1 MPETLTRDQREL
13 LNSEPFNHPQLRDV
27 IGAAAK
33 LQILL
38 MQFRA
43 WQTNYPASRPEL
55 WEPIS
60 QLMDQLSGLQ
70 DQLIGL
76 RENHQPTL
84 DLEKF
89 TDARSALVSE
99 LRRDHYS
106 RKANA

>member
-1 MPETLTRDQREL
+1 MPEPLTRDQREL
-13 LNSEPFNHPQLRDV
+13 LDSEPFNHPQLRDV

-38 MQFRA
+38 TQFRA

-55 WEPIS
+55 WEPMS
-60 QLMDQLSGLQ
+60 HLVDQLSFLQ
-70 DQLIGL
+70 EQLTGL

-89 TDARSALVSE
+89 TDARSALVSQIKRDRY
-99 LRRDHYS
+99 RRE
-106 RKANA
+106 ANG